1 MGILL
6 TFKKRKS
13 SPRGKKVAVQPLKL
27 LEVSLDSLEI
37 EMALKL
43 GDGDLSLGIRRAVVL
58 AGMRQFYN
66 GML

>member
-6 TFKKRKS
+6 TFKKKKS
-13 SPRGKKVAVQPLKL
+13 SLLGKKVAVQPLKL

-37 EMALKL
+37 EMALEL

-58 AGMRQFYN
+58 AGMRQF
-66 GML
+66 

>member
-6 TFKKRKS
+6 TFKKKKS

-58 AGMRQFYN
+58 AGMRQF
-66 GML
+66 